1 MKMTGEKKQTM
12 KSLSQEILILK
23 EQVKEIDPLK
33 QKVLELIEMI
43 KNLNIKENN
52 EERNSFQ
59 EIPQVVIKCKLCE
72 IAFETKT
79 KLKKHIK
86 ETHPS
91 KIECQKC
98 DKVFT
103 KNCQLEVHIKN
114 QHDIE
119 KEYTCELCDK
129 TFVLKWRFLKH
140 QESHTDPTRRKCHYF
155 NNEKD
160 CPYEK
165 IGCMFAHEA
174 SEICKFG
181 KMCCKKLCSYQHTKS
196 LYKTQERTKTWSYHG
211 MESSSIFR
219 TSTPKK
225 MNECEDCADKTE
237 CVECIVKRV
246 QERHGGVTTAPCTPT
261 PSCCDLG
268 SSSCSP
274 SGCGGASSSFS

>member
-33 QKVLELIEMI
+33 QKVLELLEMI
-43 KNLNIKENN
+43 KNLNIKENDTDIN
-52 EERNSFQ
+52 SVKEILQIANKCDICER
-59 EIPQVVIKCKLCE
+59 
-72 IAFETKT
+72 AFTTKK
-79 KLKKHIK
+79 KLKKHIQ
-86 ETHPS
+86 ETHPT
-91 KIECQKC
+91 KIECQTC

-103 KNCQLEVHIKN
+103 KNCELELHIKN
-114 QHDIE
+114 QHE
-119 KEYTCELCDK
+119 VKEYTCDSCDK
-129 TFVLKWRFLKH
+129 TFVLKWRLLKH
-140 QESHTDPTRRKCHYF
+140 QENHKNPTWTKCHYF

-160 CPYEK
+160 CPYEE

-181 KMCCKKLCSYQHTKS
+181 PMCSNKLCSYQHTTS
-196 LYKTQERTKTWSYHG
+196 QYKTQVRPKVWSYQK
-211 MESSSIFR
+211 MEPSMFK

-225 MNECEDCADKTE
+225 INKCEDCADKSE

-261 PSCCDLG
+261 PGCCDLG